1 METLSFHSLWTVIIF
16 ISFIGIFI
24 WAYSKRRE
32 KEFDEAANM
41 IFTEDKK
48 ETKGK
53 GEEKK

>member
-48 ETKGK
+48 ETRGK